1 MPIGAHMSITGGMHK
16 ALERGEEAGCDTIQL
31 FVKSNMQW
39 RATPLTDGAVEQFK
53 ETRRETGITPC
64 VAHLSYLVNITAIDK
79 TTLKRSRQTF
89 PIEHEYTERLG
100 IEYLVIHPGAHMG
113 AGEAAALKKIA
124 RYLNTV
130 HRKTKAYR
138 TKVLLETTAGQGTY
152 VCYRFE
158 HIARILEMLDEPE
171 RVGVCYD
178 TSHTF
183 AAGYDIRTES
193 AYRKTFREF
202 NRIVGVKW
210 LKVFHLND
218 SKAPFESRVDR
229 HEHIGRGH
237 LGLEPF
243 RLLLA
248 DRRFKKLP
256 MILET
261 PKGEEKGESFDAINL
276 RTLRSLI
283 K

>member
-16 ALERGEEAGCDTIQL
+16 ALGQGKEVGCETVQL

-39 RATPLTDGAVEQFK
+39 RVTPLTDEAVAQFK
-53 ETRRETGITPC
+53 QARKETGISPL
-64 VAHLSYLVNITAIDK
+64 VAHLSYLVNLAAVDPRT
-79 TTLKRSRQTF
+79 RSLSHKTF
-89 PIEHEYTERLG
+89 PIEHDYTERLG

-124 RYLNTV
+124 RFLNRV
-130 HRKTKAYR
+130 HRKTAGYKA
-138 TKVLLETTAGQGTY
+138 KILLETTAGQGTY
-152 VCYRFE
+152 VAYRFE
-158 HIARILEMLDEPE
+158 HLARILEMLDEPE
-171 RVGVCYD
+171 RVGICYD
-178 TSHTF
+178 TCHTF
-183 AAGYDIRTES
+183 AAGYDIRTEK

-202 NRIVGVKW
+202 NRIVGTKM
-210 LKVFHLND
+210 LKAFHLND

-243 RLLLA
+243 RLLLN
-248 DRRFKKLP
+248 DRRFRKLP

-261 PKGEEKGESFDAINL
+261 PKGEEKGESFDASNL

-283 K
+283 A

>member
-1 MPIGAHMSITGGMHK
+1 MPIGAHMSISGGMHK
-16 ALERGEEAGCDTIQL
+16 ALERGKEVGCETVQL

-39 RATPLTDGAVEQFK
+39 KATPLTDEVAAQFK
-53 ETRRETGITPC
+53 EVRRETGISPL
-64 VAHLSYLVNITAIDK
+64 VAHLSYLVNLAATDPK
-79 TTLKRSRQTF
+79 TRTRSHQTF
-89 PIEHEYTERLG
+89 PIEHDYTERLG

-113 AGEAAALKKIA
+113 AGEDAALKKIA
-124 RYLNTV
+124 GFLNRL
-130 HRKTKAYR
+130 HSKTAGYQA
-138 TKVLLETTAGQGTY
+138 KVLLETTAGQGTY
-152 VCYRFE
+152 VGHRFE
-158 HIARILEMLDEPE
+158 HLARILEMLDEPE

-178 TSHTF
+178 TCHTF

-243 RLLLA
+243 RLLLN
-248 DRRFKKLP
+248 DRRFRKLP

-261 PKGEEKGESFDAINL
+261 PKGEEKGESFDATNL

-283 K
+283 E

>member
-16 ALERGEEAGCDTIQL
+16 ALERGEEVGCETIQL

-39 RATPLTDGAVEQFK
+39 KVTPLTEEAVQQFTA
-53 ETRRETGITPC
+53 TRKATGISPL
-64 VAHLSYLVNITAIDK
+64 VSHLSYLVNLAATDRI
-79 TTLKRSRQTF
+79 TLKRSRQTF

-124 RYLNTV
+124 RYLNAV
-130 HRKTKAYR
+130 HKKTTDYTSKI
-138 TKVLLETTAGQGTY
+138 LLETTAGQGTY

-183 AAGYDIRTES
+183 AAGYDIRTET

-202 NRIVGVKW
+202 DKVVGLKW

-243 RLLLA
+243 RLLLN

-261 PKGEEKGESFDAINL
+261 PKGEEKGVSLDAINL
-276 RTLRSLI
+276 GTLRSLL